1 MKKGIIGRKLGMTQL
16 FTETGDVVAV
26 TLIEAGPCPVV
37 QKKGIETDG
46 YNAVQLG
53 FDNLKPSRVNKP
65 MAGHFK
71 KADVAPKRRLQEFRF
86 DDISAYKPGDL
97 IKADVFS
104 EGELVDVSATS
115 KGKGFAGVIKRHGAH
130 RLKESHGSGPV
141 VRNAGS
147 MSGASDP
154 SRIFKGKKMPG
165 HMGGV
170 KVTVQNLQIVKVD
183 VENDLIAVKGAV
195 PGPNGV
201 FVSITDG
208 VKAKKNITATA
219 KEKK

>member
-1 MKKGIIGRKLGMTQL
+1 MVQGRLFEMLGL
-16 FTETGDVVAV
+16 
-26 TLIEAGPCPVV
+26 C
-37 QKKGIETDG
+37 
-46 YNAVQLG
+46 
-53 FDNLKPSRVNKP
+53 R
-65 MAGHFK
+65 
-71 KADVAPKRRLQEFRF
+71 
-86 DDISAYKPGDL
+86 
-97 IKADVFS
+97 
-104 EGELVDVSATS
+104 
-115 KGKGFAGVIKRHGAH
+115 
-130 RLKESHGSGPV
+130 
-141 VRNAGS
+141 
-147 MSGASDP
+147 GASDP

>member
-1 MKKGIIGRKLGMTQL
+1 MKKGIIGRKLGMSQVFTQSG
-16 FTETGDVVAV
+16 EVVAV

-37 QKKGIETDG
+37 QKKEVATDG

-53 FDNLKPSRVNKP
+53 FDNLKPNRVNKP

-71 KADVAPKRRLQEFRF
+71 KADAAPKRKLQEFRL
-86 DDISAYKPGDL
+86 DDVSAYNPGDL

-115 KGKGFAGVIKRHGAH
+115 KGKGFAGVIKRHGAR

-154 SRIFKGKKMPG
+154 SRIFKGKIMPG
-165 HMGGV
+165 HMGANR
-170 KVTVQNLQIVKVD
+170 VTVQNLMVVKVD
-183 VENDLIAVKGAV
+183 AENDLIVVKGAV
-195 PGPNGV
+195 PGPKGV

-208 VKAKKNITATA
+208 AKAKKITTATA